1 MRELCTTVLIA
12 YIGVFGQE
20 INYRS
25 SEIET
30 ETHSET
36 SKDEIDSWVKLM
48 YLKYCSQEKE
58 IQTPLKVLPLEF
70 WQIINEYLAIGPF
83 GLSKR
88 FTRLYDVSYYKQ
100 T

>member
-1 MRELCTTVLIA
+1 MVMRELCTTVLIA
-12 YIGVFGQE
+12 YIGVFEQE

-48 YLKYCSQEKE
+48 YLKYCS
-58 IQTPLKVLPLEF
+58 
-70 WQIINEYLAIGPF
+70 
-83 GLSKR
+83 
-88 FTRLYDVSYYKQ
+88 
-100 T
+100 

>member
-25 SEIET
+25 SGIET

-48 YLKYCSQEKE
+48 YLKYCS
-58 IQTPLKVLPLEF
+58 
-70 WQIINEYLAIGPF
+70 
-83 GLSKR
+83 
-88 FTRLYDVSYYKQ
+88 
-100 T
+100 